1 MGKGMC
7 SFGELLQTALPRIYI
22 NLFSPT
28 SGIWEGLSLD
38 TTHFPKNSFPHN
50 GECEQ
55 ISP

>member
-7 SFGELLQTALPRIYI
+7 PFGGLLQTVLPTICI